1 MSEAARSRVNKREVP
16 QALQNNLMEFM
27 AVQKRDMEQN
37 KQQYLSPD
45 ERQRIEK
52 AKLQVK

>member
-52 AKLQVK
+52 AKL